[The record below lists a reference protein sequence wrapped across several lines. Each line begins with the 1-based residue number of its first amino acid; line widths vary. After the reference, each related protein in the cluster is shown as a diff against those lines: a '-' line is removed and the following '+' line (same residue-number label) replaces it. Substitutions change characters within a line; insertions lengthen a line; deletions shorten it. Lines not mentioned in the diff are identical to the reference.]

1 MRFAGRPE
9 AGRALAARLTAYAN
23 RDDVVV
29 FGLARG
35 GVPVAAEVARA
46 LGAPLDV
53 LLVRKLGAPDQPEL
67 AIGAIAEDGV
77 ALINEDVMRGL
88 GLGPDAIDRATVQER
103 PELERRLAA
112 YRGGRPGIAVDRRIA
127 IVVDD
132 GLATGASMEAACR
145 TLAARGA
152 ARLVVAVPVATQDAC
167 ARLRTVAHEVIAVAT
182 PSPFYA
188 VGAWYLDFT
197 QTDDREVVDLLAR
210 VPSAR

>member
-112 YRGGRPGIAVDRRIA
+112 YRGGRPGIAVDGRIA
-127 IVVDD
+127 SSST
-132 GLATGASMEAACR
+132 TGSPPAPRWRPPAAR
-145 TLAARGA
+145 SPLAAPRA
-152 ARLVVAVPVATQDAC
+152 SSWPCRSPPRTPALVC
-167 ARLRTVAHEVIAVAT
+167 APSRT
-182 PSPFYA
+182 
-188 VGAWYLDFT
+188 
-197 QTDDREVVDLLAR
+197 R
-210 VPSAR
+210 